1 MLTDASTW
9 KHIVQRT
16 LVMQIPSDIMVE
28 QVYMQTWLP
37 GHALLVRQQLRACMR
52 A

>member
-9 KHIVQRT
+9 KHIV
-16 LVMQIPSDIMVE
+16 LVMQHPSDIVVV

-37 GHALLVRQQLRACMR
+37 GPSLLVRQQLCACMR